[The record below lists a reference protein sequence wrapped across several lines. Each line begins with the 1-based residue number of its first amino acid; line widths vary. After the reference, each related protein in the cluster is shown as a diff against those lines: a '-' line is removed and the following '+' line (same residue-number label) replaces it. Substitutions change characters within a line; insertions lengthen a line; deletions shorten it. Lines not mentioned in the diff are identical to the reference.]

1 MAVVQ
6 FWDTTGELASV
17 RIWLR
22 FRFGVLT
29 ETTVMMAVFWVVT
42 PCSSLH
48 MHWHWWCICFRHHHN
63 FHWQLQTIKY
73 QSLDIIM
80 AATLHIIVFSSV
92 TPYILVCECHRFGG
106 PYCLQVQG
114 WRASYKL
121 AATYIQAARMTQT
134 VLRLVRGRTVPV
146 GSRFSTPS
154 RPAPKRLPF
163 CAKGTGSFSAGK
175 SGRGVVLTTPHP
187 SSAEF
192 ANRWPIGLPPLCACT
207 GTTLGELYQ
216 LYRWNDPPLTSTL
229 KMEAIYFSE
238 TSARFNKTT
247 RSMTS
252 EGNSIHRLF
261 WTAFFEYLKTVGR
274 RVCFRTFV
282 NMGTL
287 LDAGLSQQRPSF
299 DTRVLHVW
307 FVVQKVTQGQLF
319 PFSQSVSV
327 SPVAYNSTIAPLLIH
342 LTASLKKRKSVKYVV
357 A

>member
-216 LYRWNDPPLTSTL
+216 LYRWSDPNLLLPWRWRQYISPKHQHVSTKQL
-229 KMEAIYFSE
+229 AVWRQKAIVFIDSFELLFS
-238 TSARFNKTT
+238 N
-247 RSMTS
+247 
-252 EGNSIHRLF
+252 I
-261 WTAFFEYLKTVGR
+261 WR
-274 RVCFRTFV
+274 RW
-282 NMGTL
+282 
-287 LDAGLSQQRPSF
+287 AGGCVSGHSWIW
-299 DTRVLHVW
+299 VL
-307 FVVQKVTQGQLF
+307 
-319 PFSQSVSV
+319 
-327 SPVAYNSTIAPLLIH
+327 Y
-342 LTASLKKRKSVKYVV
+342 
-357 A
+357 